1 MKSILVAGLLT
12 TSMTAIAASP
22 NMVELN
28 KELEIMSGVIDTA
41 LKQDASRDG
50 IRYRSV
56 ETTYLA
62 KQGVVFDI
70 NVRSRGAGWSAQ
82 LSQMLPTMPVAPVA
96 PRAPVVISSSDSDFE
111 FEVSEDWEEFA
122 EETMERLSDV
132 FRESSSQIREL
143 RSQERELASEK
154 RELERRKRD
163 LEFELR
169 MAGNGREK
177 EIKEELKELDKEM
190 NQYVSRE
197 KELENHAAELEKEQ
211 NERVAKQK
219 EAQEQA
225 YKQFLANFEGNIGDT
240 LCRFGAGLRSL
251 PDDEN
256 ISFVLKDFSRDTRG
270 KDTDRI
276 YVFSKRKVKDC
287 LQEKINPSQLI
298 SSADIYEF

>member
-12 TSMTAIAASP
+12 SSMSAMAASP
-22 NMVELN
+22 NMAELN

-41 LKQDASRDG
+41 LKQDATQNG

-62 KQGVVFDI
+62 KQGVVFDV

-82 LSQMLPTMPVAPVA
+82 LSQILPTMPVA
-96 PRAPVVISSSDSDFE
+96 PRAPVVISNNDSDFE
-111 FEVSEDWEEFA
+111 FEVSEEWEEFA
-122 EETMERLSDV
+122 EDTMERLSDV

-190 NQYVSRE
+190 NQYASRE
-197 KELENHAAELEKEQ
+197 KELESHAAELEKEQ

-256 ISFVLKDFSRDTRG
+256 ISFVLKDFSHDSRG